1 MLLLVTNKRDIT
13 MDYIVLELKRQNIDF
28 FRLNTESLPES
39 LITMSSAVRD
49 DWTISIDGKHL
60 HGGQVTGAYF
70 RRPGRPTA
78 PESVTDAT
86 VRAYIESEWGSFL
99 KSLYMRLEG
108 KWLNSPTNIILAED
122 KPRQLLIAHDIGF
135 SVPNAQ
141 ITNNLQSAR
150 EVTDSHQAIG
160 KPLREA
166 LLSGES
172 ESIMFTTRL
181 KTLTEADRAPL
192 ALAPIIVQQEIIK
205 KFDIRVTVVGQEIFA
220 AAIWSQANP
229 ETKVDWRH
237 GSRTDLKHE
246 LIELPADISYKCIEI
261 TQALGLT
268 FGAIDLICDSH
279 NKFWFLEINPNGQW
293 AWIENLTGAP
303 ISKAIVKELQGIS

>member
-1 MLLLVTNKRDIT
+1 
-13 MDYIVLELKRQNIDF
+13 MDYIVLELKRQNIEF

-39 LITMSSAVRD
+39 LATMSSTVRD
-49 DWTISIDGKHL
+49 DWSISIDGKRL

-86 VRAYIESEWGSFL
+86 VRNYVESEWGSFL

-122 KPRQLLIAHDIGF
+122 KPRQLLIANDIGF

-150 EVTDSHQAIG
+150 EVADSHQTIG

-172 ESIMFTTRL
+172 ESVMFTTRL
-181 KTLTEADRAPL
+181 KTLTEADRASL

-229 ETKVDWRH
+229 ETEVDWRH

-246 LIELPADISYKCIEI
+246 LIDLPADLTHKCIEI
-261 TQALGLT
+261 TQTLGLT
-268 FGAIDLICDSH
+268 FGAIDLICDS
-279 NKFWFLEINPNGQW
+279 NDKFWFLEINPNGQW

-303 ISKAIVKELQGIS
+303 ITKAIVKELQGIS